1 MTKKR
6 YWIGVLF
13 VFGAAFG
20 FALKGIFIKSA
31 YRYGI
36 DSISLLSLRML
47 FAAPFYVVVLWYNLK
62 NENSISEP
70 KERIEK
76 KSFLQIIYVG
86 AIGYYLSAYLNF
98 LGLNYITAN
107 LERIVLFIYPT
118 FVLLI
123 NTFILKRKISSLQW
137 LALGITYIGILIA
150 FLKNLDTNNQ
160 KDIFLGVFWVIMS
173 GLTYSFYLVS
183 SEKLILR
190 IGTTVFTCTAMLAA
204 LPFVLVHCF
213 IANRLQ
219 IWHFADEIYW
229 IALAMSII
237 STVIPTFMLS
247 AGINRVG
254 AGNTSII
261 ASIGPIFTILL
272 AYLFLNETIWIE
284 QIIGTFLVL
293 IGVFLIGWK
302 GKK

>member
-1 MTKKR
+1 MKR
-6 YWIGVLF
+6 YWVGVLF

-36 DSISLLSLRML
+36 DTISLLTLRML
-47 FAAPFYVVVLWYNLK
+47 FAAPFYVVVLLYNFK
-62 NENSISEP
+62 NLTTIFE
-70 KERIEK
+70 KESRVK
-76 KSFLQIIYVG
+76 LLLQIFYIG

-123 NTFILKRKISSLQW
+123 NAFIIKRKVSRLQW
-137 LALGITYIGILIA
+137 TALGITYLGILIA
-150 FLKNLDTNNQ
+150 FLKNFNADNQ
-160 KDIFLGVFWVIMS
+160 KDIFLGVFWVMMS
-173 GLTYSFYLVS
+173 GLTYSFYLVRS
-183 SEKLILR
+183 DKLIARL
-190 IGTTVFTCTAMLAA
+190 GTTIFTCTAMLAA
-204 LPFVLVHCF
+204 LPFIVLHCF
-213 IANRLQ
+213 IENQLQ
-219 IWHFADEIYW
+219 IWHFASEVYW
-229 IALAMSII
+229 ITLCMSIV

-254 AGNTSII
+254 SGNTSII
-261 ASIGPIFTILL
+261 ASIGPIFTIVL
-272 AYLFLNETIWIE
+272 AYLFLNETIWFE
-284 QIIGTFLVL
+284 QIIGTILVL

-302 GKK
+302 GKNV